1 MMARLQHVMRRIPVL
16 GPLAGAIYRRLR
28 GTHPDAESFA
38 GSVAYWEERYAAGGD
53 SGAGSYGKLARFK
66 AGVINAFVADHEIDS
81 VIEFGS
87 GDGHQLSLATYP
99 RYVGYDVSDS
109 AVARCR
115 THYASD
121 PTKSF
126 ALLSEYG
133 GEQADLALSLD
144 VIYHLVEQ
152 DVFESHMRAL
162 FGAARRFVIIYS
174 SNEDG
179 GGQLGGAHEEHR
191 CFTPWVEAHIS
202 GWKLIE
208 RIPNAFAYRERTG
221 TGSLADFY
229 VYAKDTSVPSQ
240 QPGAG
245 PPRKT

>member
-1 MMARLQHVMRRIPVL
+1 MMTRLRHVIRRIPVL

-28 GTHPDAESFA
+28 VAPPDSEKFA
-38 GSVAYWEERYAAGGD
+38 GSVPYWEERYAAGGD

-66 AGVINAFVADHEIDS
+66 AEVINAFVANHEIDS

-99 RYVGYDVSDS
+99 RYVGYDVSAS

-115 THYASD
+115 TRYASD

-133 GEQADLALSLD
+133 GEQADLTLSLD

-162 FGAARRFVIIYS
+162 FGAARRFVMIYS
-174 SNEDG
+174 SNVDG
-179 GGQLGGAHEEHR
+179 GRQLGGAHEKHR
-191 CFTPWVEAHIS
+191 HFTPWVETHIS
-202 GWKLIE
+202 DWKLIE
-208 RIPNAFAYRERTG
+208 KIPNAYAYKERTG
-221 TGSLADFY
+221 RGSLADFY
-229 VYAKDTSVPSQ
+229 VYAKDANNRAPVRRGRRS
-240 QPGAG
+240 
-245 PPRKT
+245 